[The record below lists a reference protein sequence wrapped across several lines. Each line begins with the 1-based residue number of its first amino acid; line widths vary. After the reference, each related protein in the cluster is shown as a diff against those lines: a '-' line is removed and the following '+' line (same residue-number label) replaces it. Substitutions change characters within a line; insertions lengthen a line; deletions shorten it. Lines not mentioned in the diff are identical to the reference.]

1 MLDNYLFLGLFS
13 FYLLGAASS
22 VIFNKNDRISA
33 YLSFI
38 SAAVASI
45 FGIIFSFSVIFGN
58 TFTLS
63 IPGSSF
69 LDFGFFVDKLS
80 AFFILV
86 ISIAVFAVSIYSTGY
101 VREYFGKK
109 NIGYLGFLYNI
120 FVLSMILVVTASN
133 AIVFLIVWELMSV
146 ISYFL
151 VVYEHE
157 KPETRKAGFIYI
169 VMTHIGTGFIIL
181 SFLIF
186 AGTSGS
192 FGFETFHAAGAV
204 MPPLMKDL
212 AFLFALIGFGAKA
225 GIVPLHIWLPYAHPA
240 APSNVSALMSGVMI
254 KTAIFMLIRISFDFL
269 GAGTAWWGYL
279 VLALGTISAI
289 LGILYA
295 VVESDIKRMLAFSSI
310 ENVGIIL
317 IGTGASMIF
326 FAGGMTTLS
335 AIAAIA
341 ALYHLLNHS
350 VFKGLLFMG
359 AGSILFST
367 HTKNIEELGG
377 LIKKM
382 PVSAVLILAGVLS
395 ISALPPFSGFV
406 SEWLTFQSLLLGLIP
421 VFKYGGFN
429 TFAMI
434 ALSIS
439 AAVLA
444 LTGAL
449 AAFCFLKT
457 FGIGFLAL
465 PRSKHAEHAVEVNK
479 PMLLGMALFAILSVL
494 LGIFPFYVL
503 PVLDRIVQTF
513 VGVSVFS
520 QSVSFGASGTIAI
533 PATLITLSTPAL
545 LVLVLIFAL
554 IPFICLYIYNRKTP
568 AIYETWGCG
577 QPVSTP
583 RNEYTAQAFSKPVQI
598 WFKNLYRPVTET
610 KATYSPSPFLKESFK
625 FESRIEQVFEQYI
638 YNPVVDV
645 VLAKSRR
652 AKVIQTGSIH
662 AYLSY
667 IFGTLVILFM
677 FVIAGGSK

>member
-1 MLDNYLFLGLFS
+1 MDTYLFFGLVL
-13 FYLLGAASS
+13 FYLIGAVSS
-22 VIFNKNDRISA
+22 VLLNKKDRVCALI
-33 YLSFI
+33 SFI
-38 SAAVASI
+38 SAAVASL
-45 FGIIFSFSVIFGN
+45 FGILFSFSVIFGD

-63 IPGSSF
+63 FSNSSF
-69 LDFGFFVDKLS
+69 LSFNFFVDKLS

-120 FVLSMILVVTASN
+120 FVLSMILVVTANN
-133 AIVFLIVWELMSV
+133 AVMFLIVWELMSV

-186 AGTSGS
+186 AGASGS
-192 FGFETFHAAGAV
+192 FNFETFRAAGIT
-204 MPPLMKDL
+204 MSPLLQDM
-212 AFLFALIGFGAKA
+212 AFLFALIGFGTKA

-279 VLALGTISAI
+279 VLAVGTISAI
-289 LGILYA
+289 TGILYA
-295 VVESDIKRMLAFSSI
+295 VVEPDIKRMLAFSSI

-317 IGTGASMIF
+317 IGIGASMIF
-326 FAGGMTTLS
+326 FASGKTGLS

-350 VFKGLLFMG
+350 IFKGLLFMG

-382 PVSAVLILAGVLS
+382 PVSSVLILIGVLS

-406 SEWLTFQSLLLGLIP
+406 SEWLTFQSLLM
-421 VFKYGGFN
+421 GFN
-429 TFAMI
+429 LNSSFAMI

-465 PRSKHAEHAVEVNK
+465 PRSEHAEHATEVNK
-479 PMLLGMALFAILSVL
+479 PMLLGMAIFAKLSIL
-494 LGIFPFYVL
+494 LGIFPFIIL
-503 PVLDRIVQTF
+503 PILDRIVQTV
-513 VGVSVFS
+513 VGASVFS
-520 QSVSFGASGTIAI
+520 QSFSLGAFGAIAI
-533 PATLITLSTPAL
+533 PETLITLSTPAL
-545 LVLVLIFAL
+545 LVLMLILLL
-554 IPFICLYIYNRKTP
+554 IPFMLLTIYGSRKMV
-568 AIYETWGCG
+568 IYETWGCG
-577 QPVSTP
+577 QPVSTS
-583 RNEYTAQAFSKPVQI
+583 RNEYTAAAFSKPIQV
-598 WFKNLYRPVTET
+598 WFKNLYRPVREIE
-610 KATYSPSPFLKESFK
+610 ATYSASPFLKESFK
-625 FESRIEQVFEQYI
+625 FESRIEQVFEEYI
-638 YNPVVDV
+638 YNPVVEFV
-645 VLAKSRR
+645 QAKSRR
-652 AKVIQTGSIH
+652 AKLIQTGSIH

-667 IFGTLVILFM
+667 IFATLIILFM
-677 FVIAGGSK
+677 FVIAGGS

>member
-1 MLDNYLFLGLFS
+1 MMDTYLFFGLVL
-13 FYLLGAASS
+13 FYFIGAVSS
-22 VIFNKNDRISA
+22 VLFNKNDRVCAFI
-33 YLSFI
+33 SFI
-38 SAAVASI
+38 SAAVGSI
-45 FGIIFSFSVIFGN
+45 FGIAFSLSVIFGG

-63 IPGSSF
+63 LPGTSF
-69 LDFGFFVDKLS
+69 LQFGIFVDALS

-86 ISIAVFAVSIYSTGY
+86 ISVAVFAVSVYSIGY

-120 FVLSMILVVTASN
+120 FILSMILVVTANN
-133 AIVFLIVWELMSV
+133 AVMFLIVWELMSV

-186 AGTSGS
+186 AGSSGS
-192 FGFETFHAAGAV
+192 FNFETFRAAGTA
-204 MPPLMKDL
+204 MPPLLKDM
-212 AFLFALIGFGAKA
+212 AFVFALIGFGAKA

-254 KTAIFMLIRISFDFL
+254 KTAIFMLIRVFFDFL
-269 GAGTAWWGYL
+269 GGGFAWWGYL
-279 VLALGTISAI
+279 VLAVGTLSAI
-289 LGILYA
+289 IGILYA
-295 VVESDIKRMLAFSSI
+295 VVEPDIKRMLAFSSI

-317 IGTGASMIF
+317 IGIGASMIF
-326 FAGGMTTLS
+326 FEGGRPVLA

-359 AGSILFST
+359 AGSIIFST
-367 HTKNIEELGG
+367 HTKNIENLGG

-382 PVSAVLILAGVLS
+382 PVSSVLILVGVLS

-406 SEWLTFQSLLLGLIP
+406 SEWLTFQSLLLG
-421 VFKYGGFN
+421 FNFN
-429 TFAMI
+429 TFTMI
-434 ALSIS
+434 VLSIS

-465 PRSKHAEHAVEVNK
+465 PRSEHAEHATEVNT
-479 PMLLGMALFAILSVL
+479 PMLLGMGLFAVLSIL
-494 LGIFPFYVL
+494 LGVLPFYIL
-503 PVLDRIVQTF
+503 PLLDRVARTF
-513 VGVSVFS
+513 IGVSAFS
-520 QSVSFGASGTIAI
+520 QSFSLSALGTIVL
-533 PATLITLSTPAL
+533 PAKISLSTPLL
-545 LVLVLIFAL
+545 LVLMFIFLLVLFL
-554 IPFICLYIYNRKTP
+554 LLYNARKSR

-577 QPVSTP
+577 QPESTS
-583 RNEYTAQAFSKPVQI
+583 RNEYTAHAFSKPVEM
-598 WFKNLYRPVTET
+598 WFKSLYRPARQTE
-610 KATYSPSPFLKESFK
+610 ATYSASPFLKESFR
-625 FESRIEQVFEQYI
+625 FDSRIEQVFEEYI
-638 YNPVVDV
+638 YNPVVGFV
-645 VLAKSRR
+645 TAKSQS
-652 AKVIQTGSIH
+652 AKVVQTGSIH

-677 FVIAGGSK
+677 FVIAGGS